1 MRRIASIDI
10 GTNTVLLLVAEAEP
24 GQPPQALVE
33 RCEIT
38 RLGQGVDQTKVLAPE
53 AIARTVE
60 VLKAYG
66 AIAREQGAEV
76 VAVGTQALR
85 EVRNATVFLD
95 PARRALG
102 GEIEII
108 SGSREAQLAYSAV
121 TGAFPELAARCAVV
135 DVGGGSTEITL
146 ADGGQVV
153 SRQSTKLG
161 SVRLHERF
169 CKSDPPSESE
179 WAALVAHV
187 EETLAGALAQGV
199 PAGTPLVG
207 IAGTVTT
214 LAAIEGGVHPYDG
227 AKVHGTRLSR
237 GQVDKWTERLRRMS
251 VAERRKVRGL
261 EPKRADVIDAG
272 AAILRGVMARATA
285 EEVVVSDRGVRWA
298 LVYERLGRPTVSPG
312 G

>member
-10 GTNTVLLLVAEAEP
+10 GTNTVLLLIAEGEP
-24 GQPPQALVE
+24 GQPPRALVE

-38 RLGQGVDQTKVLAPE
+38 RLGQGVDQTKVLAAE

-60 VLKAYG
+60 ALRGYG
-66 AIAREQGAEV
+66 AIAREHGAEV

-85 EVRNATVFLD
+85 EVRNATAFLD
-95 PARRALG
+95 PARRALA

-108 SGSREAQLAYSAV
+108 SGAREAQLAYVAV
-121 TGAFPELAARCAVV
+121 AGSFPELAARCAVV
-135 DVGGGSTEITL
+135 DVGGGSTELTV
-146 ADGGQVV
+146 AEGGQVV
-153 SRQSTKLG
+153 QRQSTRLG

-169 CKSDPPSESE
+169 CKSDPPSEAE
-179 WAALVAHV
+179 WSALLSHV
-187 EETLAGALAQGV
+187 DDTLAGALSGGV

-227 AKVHGTRLSR
+227 ARVHGTRLR
-237 GQVDKWTERLRRMS
+237 RAQVEGLVERLRRMP
-251 VAERRKVRGL
+251 VVERLRVPGL

-272 AAILRGVMARATA
+272 AAILRGVMARAGA
-285 EEVVVSDRGVRWA
+285 DEVVVSDRGLRWA
-298 LVYERLGRPTVSPG
+298 LAYERLA
-312 G
+312 

>member
-10 GTNTVLLLVAEAEP
+10 GTNTVLLLVAEGEP
-24 GQPPQALVE
+24 GQPPRALVE

-60 VLKAYG
+60 VLKVYG

-95 PARRALG
+95 PARRALA

-108 SGSREAQLAYSAV
+108 SGAREAQLAYSAV
-121 TGAFPELAARCAVV
+121 AGAFPGLAARCAVV
-135 DVGGGSTEITL
+135 DVGGGSTELTL
-146 ADGGQVV
+146 ADGGKVT
-153 SRQSTKLG
+153 SKQSTKLG

-169 CKSDPPSESE
+169 CKSDPPSEGE
-179 WAALVAHV
+179 WAALAAHV
-187 EETLAGALAQGV
+187 EETLAAAL
-199 PAGTPLVG
+199 PAGLPAQTPLVG

-214 LAAIEGGVHPYDG
+214 LAAIVGEVHPYDG
-227 AKVHGTRLSR
+227 AKVHGTKLSYAE
-237 GQVDKWTERLRRMS
+237 VDALTERLRRMP
-251 VAERRKVRGL
+251 VVERLKVRGL

-272 AAILRGVMARATA
+272 AAILRGVMTRAGA
-285 EEVVVSDRGVRWA
+285 SEVVVSDRGVRWA
-298 LVYERLGRPTVSPG
+298 LVYEKLA
-312 G
+312 